1 MLIDA
6 SSADDSNSQ
15 TGQLSFSW
23 TINDNGFTMIE
34 GIDSPVLEFTTPNTG
49 GNYTIDLVISDG
61 YSDGSLPVSFNI
73 DVIDCI
79 SFNAFVFSASLLVAL
94 TSILS

>member
-1 MLIDA
+1 MIMVLQF
-6 SSADDSNSQ
+6 N
-15 TGQLSFSW
+15 
-23 TINDNGFTMIE
+23 MIE

-73 DVIDCI
+73 DVIDNRAPVPVI
-79 SFNAFVFSASLLVAL
+79 SKLGADANPGSDIEVGAGEVF
-94 TSILS
+94 TSNCCKFFRLR